1 MDWRL
6 TSPMREY
13 DRQEG
18 MVVFFHPATGNTHL
32 LTDSAA
38 ALLRVLASKPTSE
51 AELIDRFE
59 TENLAPML
67 EELESFSLVE
77 VT

>member
-1 MDWRL
+1 
-6 TSPMREY
+6 MREY
-13 DRQEG
+13 DRHEG

-38 ALLRVLASKPTSE
+38 ALLRLLASKPLSE

-59 TENLAPML
+59 SENLTPML
-67 EELESFSLVE
+67 EELERFSLVE
-77 VT
+77 AI

>member
-1 MDWRL
+1 MEWRL

-13 DRQEG
+13 DRDEG

-38 ALLRVLASKPTSE
+38 ALLRLLASKPLSE
-51 AELIDRFE
+51 ADLIDRFE
-59 TENLAPML
+59 SESLAPML
-67 EELESFSLVE
+67 EELEKLSRVE
-77 VT
+77 AI